1 MVDEIDPVHVVV
13 TENIGRD
20 IWAFVQALRVGQDIG
35 YKFGCKIHSKMST
48 NLNDGAVWRARLL
61 NSLLDP
67 SIIEQLECS
76 FFRQPT
82 AGLAGKSHSFHTL
95 HNRDTLE
102 HNHKNMKVVM
112 SRLGRMRPRFDEFV
126 AGSMF
131 WFRFEALRGIAEA
144 AIDSSWFDPELGQ
157 IDGTIA
163 HAFERIFVSYVRGLD
178 WTVIKY
184 S

>member
-61 NSLLDP
+61 DSLLAP
-67 SIIEQLECS
+67 AIIEQLESS
-76 FFRQPT
+76 FFRQPST
-82 AGLAGKSHSFHTL
+82 GLAAQSHSFHTL
-95 HNRDTLE
+95 HNPDTLH
-102 HNHKNMKVVM
+102 HNQDNMKAIM
-112 SRLGRMRPRFDEFV
+112 SRLGRMRSRFDEFV

-131 WFRFEALRGIAEA
+131 WFRFEALQGIAEA

-163 HAFERIFVSYVRGLD
+163 HAFERIFVSYVHALD
-178 WTVIKY
+178 WEVVKY